1 MGLGAGRRR
10 DDVSHLLMLDRG
22 RKNKV
27 KCENGRVDF
36 RQCGFVERAGIKG
49 KEYAAFPA
57 MAE

>member
-1 MGLGAGRRR
+1 
-10 DDVSHLLMLDRG
+10 MLDGG
-22 RKNKV
+22 RENKV